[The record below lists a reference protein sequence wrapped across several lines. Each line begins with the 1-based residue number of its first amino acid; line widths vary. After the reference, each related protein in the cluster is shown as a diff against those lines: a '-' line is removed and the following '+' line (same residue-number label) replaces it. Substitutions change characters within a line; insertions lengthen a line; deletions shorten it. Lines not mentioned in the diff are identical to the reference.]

1 MRGIYK
7 VVLPCIA
14 IAMCENSES
23 LVFRP
28 VTFGTLAANTS

>member
-7 VVLPCIA
+7 VVLPRIE

-23 LVFRP
+23 LVFRT
-28 VTFGTLAANTS
+28 VTFGTLAVNTS